1 MKNREFS
8 FHIPHKV
15 TDKGERPAVNLEC
28 SDAKPE
34 CPDAN
39 REGIDGNR
47 E

>member
-8 FHIPHKV
+8 FHSPHKV

-28 SDAKPE
+28 
-34 CPDAN
+34 PDAN
-39 REGIDGNR
+39 WEGIDGNR